1 MGLILL
7 RYGEVALKGQ
17 NRREFLRCLRR
28 NVRRCLQAHYIA
40 GEVES
45 VGQRLY
51 VRTSQVEEALEPLS
65 RVFGLIS
72 LSPVREVPREMDAII
87 AAAIEEARAAGLSE
101 STSFRVQARRAE
113 KTFPYTSPEINRL
126 VGEGVARALGGRVD
140 LSANAD
146 VTLGVEIAQDAALV
160 FARVIPAPGGFP
172 LGVEGRVVALI
183 SGGIDS
189 PVAAWM
195 MMKRGC
201 YVIPLHFSQSE
212 VETSKALDNIAQ
224 LGRYS
229 YGWELRPIVLDHAA
243 AVMPTFEKLR
253 AIGESRWNCIFC
265 KRALIAKA
273 CQIAEEQGALG
284 VVMGD
289 SLGQVASQSLANL
302 AAISYGAPLPILR
315 PLIGLDKMEIIAL
328 ARRIGTFSISTRAQ
342 APCPF
347 LPDHPITRGSL
358 SKLRDILNR
367 LHALE
372 AEAHEPS
379 T

>member
-7 RYGEVALKGQ
+7 RYGEIALKGQ
-17 NRREFLRCLRR
+17 NRSMFLRALRR
-28 NVRRCLQAHYIA
+28 NVRRALGEHGIV

-51 VRTSQVEEALEPLS
+51 VRTNQVEEALDPLS
-65 RVFGLIS
+65 RVFGLVSI
-72 LSPVREVPREMDAII
+72 SPVREVPRDLDAII
-87 AAAIEEARAAGLSE
+87 AAAIEEARAAGLGE
-101 STSFRVQARRAE
+101 NASFRVQARRAD

-126 VGEGVARALGGRVD
+126 VGEGVAKALGGRVD

-146 VTLGVEIAQDAALV
+146 ITLGVEIAREEALV
-160 FARVIPAPGGFP
+160 FARVISAPGGFP

-201 YVIPLHFSQSE
+201 YVIPLHFSQNE

-224 LGRYS
+224 LRRYS
-229 YGWELRPIVLDHAA
+229 YGWELRPIVLDHAST
-243 AVMPTFEKLR
+243 VMPTLEKLR

-265 KRALIAKA
+265 KRVLIAKA

-289 SLGQVASQSLANL
+289 ALGQVASQSLANM
-302 AAISYGAPLPILR
+302 AVISYGAPLPILR

-328 ARRIGTFSISTRAQ
+328 ARRIGTFDISTRAQ
-342 APCPF
+342 APCAF
-347 LPDHPITRGSL
+347 LPSHPVTRGSL
-358 SKLRDILNR
+358 EKLREILTR
-367 LHALE
+367 LDALE
-372 AEAHEPS
+372 AKRDEPS
-379 T
+379 S

>member
-7 RYGEVALKGQ
+7 RYGEIALKGQ
-17 NRREFLRCLRR
+17 NRQEFLRCLRR
-28 NVRRCLQAHYIA
+28 NVRRCLREHHIA

-51 VRTSQVEEALEPLS
+51 VRTEQVEEALAPLS
-65 RVFGLIS
+65 RVFGLVS
-72 LSPVREVPREMDAII
+72 LSPVREVPRDVDAII
-87 AAAIEEARAAGLSE
+87 AAAIEEARAAGLNENS
-101 STSFRVQARRAE
+101 SFRVQARRAD
-113 KTFPYTSPEINRL
+113 KTFPHTSPEINRL
-126 VGEGVARALGGRVD
+126 VGEGVAQALHARVD

-146 VTLGVEIAQDAALV
+146 ITLGVEIAQDAALV

-172 LGVEGRVVALI
+172 IGVEGRVVALI

-201 YVIPLHFSQSE
+201 YVIPLHFSQNE

-224 LGRYS
+224 LSRYS
-229 YGWELRPIVLDHAA
+229 YGWELRPFVLDHAA
-243 AVMPTFEKLR
+243 TVMPTLEKLR

-265 KRALIAKA
+265 KRVLIAKA
-273 CQIAEEQGALG
+273 CEIAEEQGALG

-289 SLGQVASQSLANL
+289 ALGQVASQSLANL

-315 PLIGLDKMEIIAL
+315 PLLGLDKTEIIAL
-328 ARRIGTFSISTRAQ
+328 ARRIGTFAISTRAQ
-342 APCPF
+342 APCAF
-347 LPDHPITRGSL
+347 LPNHPVTRGSL

-367 LHALE
+367 LKALE
-372 AEAHEPS
+372 AEPYEPS
-379 T
+379 I